1 MDSRFLESLVAV
13 VEEGSIA
20 AAAPQDP
27 MCDSIDHP
35 TQSHDPRAD
44 PLVP

>member
-20 AAAPQDP
+20 AAA
-27 MCDSIDHP
+27 
-35 TQSHDPRAD
+35 RAQGIT
-44 PLVP
+44 PAAISQRI